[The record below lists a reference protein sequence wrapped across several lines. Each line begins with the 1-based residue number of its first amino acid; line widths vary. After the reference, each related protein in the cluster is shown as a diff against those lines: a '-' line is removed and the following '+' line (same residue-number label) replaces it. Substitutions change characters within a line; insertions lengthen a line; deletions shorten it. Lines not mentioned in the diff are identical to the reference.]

1 MKKKKKVAL
10 SFHQISFLAALGF
23 AQCSIFLLPYISYT
37 FYKPLQMSLHITNQ
51 QLGLLL
57 TIYGIFEVASF
68 IPGGWLADRFDPRKM
83 ITSGLLIIGICCLV
97 AAFFMNYT
105 VYIIVWI
112 VVGIAGNFI
121 YWSSGLK
128 AVRMIGDAD
137 EQGKAYGYF
146 YMFVNLL
153 TAAGNAV
160 GVAIIATMSKDIVL
174 GFKYVV
180 LFFALL
186 AFVAAITIWFSLKSH
201 KQTAKI
207 TEEKEKITLKD
218 VIFVLKRKEA
228 WYFGIV
234 AFCLYSYT
242 CLATYFTPYFTDV
255 MHLSVASA
263 GAIYV
268 VTGPIS
274 AISGLILGTISDFL
288 GSTMKTI
295 ISVMVIILVMVLLML
310 YLTHIP
316 LVGAIAIDLVVAVLS
331 MGIYAIMFAS
341 IEEIGMDIKYAGI
354 CIGVASFLAYTPDTF
369 IYAMFGAWLDKHG
382 NYGYTM
388 IFEYGVAL
396 ALVAIIFSVL
406 FYRSTKKNKVVET
419 FETATL

>member
-1 MKKKKKVAL
+1 MEKKKKVVL
-10 SFHQISFLAALGF
+10 SFHKILFLAAIGF

-51 QLGLLL
+51 QLGFLL
-57 TIYGIFEVASF
+57 TIYGIIEVASF
-68 IPGGWLADRFDPRKM
+68 LPGGWVADKFNPRKM
-83 ITSGLLIIGICCLV
+83 ITIGLTIIGICCLV

-105 VYIIVWI
+105 VYIIDWI
-112 VVGIAGNFI
+112 VAGIAANLI

-137 EQGKAYGYF
+137 EQGKAYGCF
-146 YMFVNLL
+146 YMFVNLF

-160 GVAIIATMSKDIVL
+160 GVAIIAAMSKDIVL

-186 AFVAAITIWFSLKSH
+186 AFVAAITIWFSLKSY

-207 TEEKEKITLKD
+207 TEEREKITLKD

-268 VTGPIS
+268 VTGPFS
-274 AISGLILGTISDFL
+274 ALFGLIMGTISDFL

-295 ISVMVIILVMVLLML
+295 IGVMVIILAMVLLML
-310 YLTHIP
+310 YFTHIP
-316 LVGAIAIDLVVAVLS
+316 LLGAIAIDLVVAVLS

-341 IEEIGMDIKYAGI
+341 IEEIGMDRKVAGI
-354 CIGVASFLAYTPDTF
+354 CIGVASVLAFAPDTF
-369 IYAMFGAWLDKHG
+369 IYAMFGAWLDKYG

-388 IFEYGVAL
+388 IFEYGVVL
-396 ALVAIIFSVL
+396 ALVAIVFSLL
-406 FYRSTKKNKVVET
+406 FYRSTKKNKAVVEI
-419 FETATL
+419 ESI